1 MPCAAPRALHSSPVA
16 SRTYSELWKH
26 PREGAVVVA
35 VLVAL
40 GGDSKLS
47 DAFLQRNIVLVLK
60 RAAEQLSPKEIH
72 DRVFFRWRK
81 PSRANV
87 RNALTSLRDK
97 GCVICFGS
105 TRDRKCE
112 ATSVRPVD
120 MRGKSA
126 GSAVGL
132 AMGSEQ
138 HRQASYRAC
147 GVVPTGTALERA
159 WPMMF
164 GQHPET
170 EEDE

>member
-1 MPCAAPRALHSSPVA
+1 MS
-16 SRTYSELWKH
+16 
-26 PREGAVVVA
+26 G
-35 VLVAL
+35 
-40 GGDSKLS
+40 
-47 DAFLQRNIVLVLK
+47 AFLQRNIMRVLK
-60 RAAEQLSPKEIH
+60 SAGGQLSPKEIH

-81 PSRANV
+81 PSRDNV
-87 RNALTSLRDK
+87 RIRLAELRDK

-147 GVVPTGTALERA
+147 GVVPTGTALERF

-164 GQHPET
+164 GQHAAT
-170 EEDE
+170 DEDEGPADQ